1 MILCCDLHRRL
12 LLTFCAALAAT
23 QAATPLSRSYLKRC
37 TSRSYLL
44 EGAPAFGLAIA
55 FRKGASGQEVKGAP
69 GEVIMTVILVL
80 LTFGIF
86 LAIDYVRGQK
96 QLAKQPVLQAA
107 RRETAPRV
115 IPAMVAGF
123 QVPENVRYHT
133 GHTWALSES
142 PDRVRVGMD
151 DFATKLVGKIE
162 SITLPQRG
170 RWVRQGQKIWT
181 IFRDGKSVDMVSPI
195 EGTVTDINES
205 VMKDPELARKDPY
218 GDGWLLT
225 VQAPDSKINFRNL
238 LGGTLARLW
247 TEESALRLQK
257 RMPMAL
263 AGALAQDGGVAVDD
277 LTAHMPDEDWATLTK
292 EFFLS

>member
-1 MILCCDLHRRL
+1 
-12 LLTFCAALAAT
+12 
-23 QAATPLSRSYLKRC
+23 
-37 TSRSYLL
+37 
-44 EGAPAFGLAIA
+44 
-55 FRKGASGQEVKGAP
+55 
-69 GEVIMTVILVL
+69 MTVILVL

-96 QLAKQPVLQAA
+96 RLAKQPVQQAA
-107 RRETAPRV
+107 RRDTAPRV

-162 SITLPQRG
+162 NIALPQRG

-205 VMKDPELARKDPY
+205 VMRDPELARKDPY